1 MAISLGGTHANVN
14 GTSAGIASVAV
25 DLPAGGFILASLG
38 SWLIARVALNN
49 SGTAGAAVTL
59 TVSDARNGSWTV
71 FPAVNRTG
79 GASNDGMTSY
89 LAYIKVAVDYVNGDD
104 VTFSF
109 SPNVTGH
116 AIVIEQWNGFDPTTP
131 WTFEVASATGGS
143 GTPSVGIT
151 PGNADVLVYGAL
163 AIEGGGTD
171 TYTEDA
177 DTTNGAWVS
186 LDVADRGLNAANGIK
201 IAGAYK
207 IVTAAGA
214 QTWNPTITSRD
225 WAQQIAIFH
234 PPVVA
239 DVLNHDRHHLVSTA
253 AVRRASTW

>member
-1 MAISLGGTHANVN
+1 MAISLGGTHANVAA
-14 GTSAGIASVAV
+14 TSAGVASVAV
-25 DLPAGGFILASLG
+25 DLPAGGFILGSAG

-49 SGTAGAAVTL
+49 SGTGGAAVTL
-59 TVSDARNGSWTV
+59 TVSDARNGSWIV
-71 FPAVNRTG
+71 FPAVNRSPNTVD
-79 GASNDGMTSY
+79 DGITSY
-89 LAYIKVAVDYVNGDD
+89 VAYVKAATSYANGDD

-109 SPNVTGH
+109 SPNCTGY

-151 PGNADVLVYGAL
+151 PANADVLVYGSL
-163 AIEGGGTD
+163 AIEGGGAD
-171 TYTEDA
+171 AYTEDA
-177 DTTNGAWVS
+177 DSTNGAWVT
-186 LDVADRGLNAANGIK
+186 LDAADRGLATANGLRS
-201 IAGAYK
+201 AGAYK